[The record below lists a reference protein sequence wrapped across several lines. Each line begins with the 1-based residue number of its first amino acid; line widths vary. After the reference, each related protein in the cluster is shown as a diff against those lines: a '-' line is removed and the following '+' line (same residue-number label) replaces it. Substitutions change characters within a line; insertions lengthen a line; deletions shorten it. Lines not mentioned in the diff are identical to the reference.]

1 MNQTDIQEDSKP
13 WYNLLQSLSLVL
25 VWKKVNLTNI
35 TEDKLEFINHS
46 INALTH
52 SYISI
57 SKWIYPY
64 YVYIFPST
72 NGFTH
77 IIISIINQ
85 FSHTIYSGSPLKVNW
100 TNRSQLGPTLDL
112 LSAVKVHTTR
122 YYRFYREQLL
132 GPHLLRLPICFL
144 ILANINLNCIENIT
158 ISVSS
163 SINTIPLDLIS
174 FTQDNRSFD

>member
-25 VWKKVNLTNI
+25 VWKKVNLTFI

-46 INALTH
+46 INAVTH

-57 SKWIYPY
+57 NKRIYPY

-77 IIISIINQ
+77 NIISIINQ
-85 FSHTIYSGSPLKVNW
+85 FIHTIYSGPAL
-100 TNRSQLGPTLDL
+100 SQLDPTLYL
-112 LSAVKVHTTR
+112 FSTVQVHTR
-122 YYRFYREQLL
+122 HYRFYREQLL
-132 GPHLLRLPICFL
+132 DSHLLRLPMDFL
-144 ILANINLNCIENIT
+144 ILAYINLNYIENMT

-174 FTQDNRSFD
+174 FTQDNRCFDKK